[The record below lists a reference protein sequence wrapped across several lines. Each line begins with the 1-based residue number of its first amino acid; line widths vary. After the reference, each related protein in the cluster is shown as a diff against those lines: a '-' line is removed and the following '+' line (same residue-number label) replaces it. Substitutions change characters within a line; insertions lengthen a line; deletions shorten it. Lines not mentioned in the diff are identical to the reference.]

1 MGGFQKRFIHTFDEL
16 AQIPISQRHHYYLAR
31 PLLAAKTDFTHQDEP
46 LVTRGEI
53 ESAGIV
59 CQPFWEE
66 DAEQLDAEGEETRR
80 YQAQH
85 PEFDL
90 ALRKT
95 AFQRLLAAR
104 DNLPESYRIVLK
116 ASVRPVQVQKNLFQ
130 KELENIHAQNPDM
143 TKKQAYEYT
152 LQFVTDPE
160 VNTPPHSSGGT
171 IDITLLEDSSNQPI
185 DMGSPINMAG
195 DVSWTD
201 CTDDLTDAQVEN
213 RQLLTQTMLE
223 AGFANLPSEWW
234 HYSYGDQRWAVFY
247 DVDPLYERAEL

>member
-1 MGGFQKRFIHTFDEL
+1 
-16 AQIPISQRHHYYLAR
+16 
-31 PLLAAKTDFTHQDEP
+31 
-46 LVTRGEI
+46 
-53 ESAGIV
+53 
-59 CQPFWEE
+59 
-66 DAEQLDAEGEETRR
+66 
-80 YQAQH
+80 
-85 PEFDL
+85 
-90 ALRKT
+90 
-95 AFQRLLAAR
+95 
-104 DNLPESYRIVLK
+104 
-116 ASVRPVQVQKNLFQ
+116 
-130 KELENIHAQNPDM
+130 
-143 TKKQAYEYT
+143 

-160 VNTPPHSSGGT
+160 VNPPPHSSGGT